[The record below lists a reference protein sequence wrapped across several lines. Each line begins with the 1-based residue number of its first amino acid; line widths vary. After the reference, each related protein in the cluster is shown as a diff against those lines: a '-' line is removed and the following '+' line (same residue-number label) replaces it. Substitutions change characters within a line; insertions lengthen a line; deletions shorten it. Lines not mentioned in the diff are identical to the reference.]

1 MGRIREKIDQELA
14 GMTFSDSMMERVL
27 EQTSQSAE
35 ETKREEEWVLR
46 ILDVVQEEPM
56 SGFEILMKLAGED
69 SRMQAEGVSEKELY
83 PVLHRMTERS
93 LLSCGRGEKN
103 GKERMLY
110 EITPAGRARRA
121 LGKDGGQ
128 KGEDLRGILRGICHG
143 EG

>member
-14 GMTFSDSMMERVL
+14 GMTFSDRMRERVL
-27 EQTSQSAE
+27 EQACQSTE
-35 ETKREEEWVLR
+35 EKKREEDWELR

-56 SGFEILMKLAGED
+56 SGFEILLRLTGED
-69 SRMQAEGVSEKELY
+69 SHMQVESVSEKELY
-83 PVLHRMTERS
+83 PILHRMTEHS

-110 EITPAGRARRA
+110 EITPVGRAKRR

-128 KGEDLRGILRGICHG
+128 KGEDLRGICHG

>member
-1 MGRIREKIDQELA
+1 MGRIKEKIDQELA
-14 GMTFSDSMMERVL
+14 GMTFSDRMMERVL

-35 ETKREEEWVLR
+35 EKKREEEWVLR
-46 ILDVVQEEPM
+46 ILDVVGEEPV
-56 SGFEILMKLAGED
+56 SGFEILLKLTEED
-69 SRMQAEGVSEKELY
+69 SRMQAEGVREKELY
-83 PVLHRMTERS
+83 PILHRMTERS

-110 EITPAGRARRA
+110 EITPAGRAKRA

-128 KGEDLRGILRGICHG
+128 KGEDLRGICHG

>member
-35 ETKREEEWVLR
+35 EKKREEDRVLR

-69 SRMQAEGVSEKELY
+69 FRMQAEGVSEKELY
-83 PVLHRMTERS
+83 PVLHRMTEHS

-121 LGKDGGQ
+121 LGKDEGQ
-128 KGEDLRGILRGICHG
+128 KGEDLRGICHG